1 MISERKVEL
10 PKAIWRQTA
19 MATQNSN
26 RYYVYNTTRETFVAT
41 EAKLADGYFSRLVGL
56 LGKTRRWARPG
67 QGLWIVPSHG
77 VHTIGMLFAIDLVFL
92 GRDGLVVHTEEYV
105 RPFRISR
112 VTLKAQSVLELP
124 PYTVFRSGTQVGDR
138 LEIGRVGERA
148 GVAMDDRAPVR

>member
-1 MISERKVEL
+1 MCALWR
-10 PKAIWRQTA
+10 AI
-19 MATQNSN
+19 MATQKPN
-26 RYYVYNTTRETFVAT
+26 RFYVYNTTRETFVAT
-41 EAKLADGYFSRLVGL
+41 EAKLADGYFGRLVGL

-92 GRDGLVVHTEEYV
+92 DRDGRVVHTEEYV

-138 LEIGRVGERA
+138 LEIGKVDGRP
-148 GVAMDDRAPVR
+148 GVTMDDRAPVR

>member
-1 MISERKVEL
+1 
-10 PKAIWRQTA
+10 
-19 MATQNSN
+19 MATQQPN
-26 RYYVYNTTRETFVAT
+26 RFYVYNTTRETFVAT

-92 GRDGLVVHTEEYV
+92 DRDGCVVRTEEYV

-138 LEIGRVGERA
+138 LEIGQVDGRP
-148 GVAMDDRAPVR
+148 GVTMDDRAPAR

>member
-1 MISERKVEL
+1 
-10 PKAIWRQTA
+10 
-19 MATQNSN
+19 MATQKPN
-26 RYYVYNTTRETFVAT
+26 RFYVYNTTRETFVAT
-41 EAKLADGYFSRLVGL
+41 EAKLADGYVSRLVGL

-92 GRDGLVVHTEEYV
+92 DRDGRVFHTEEYV

-138 LEIGRVGERA
+138 LEIGQVDGRPGVTMDERA
-148 GVAMDDRAPVR
+148 PAR

>member
-1 MISERKVEL
+1 
-10 PKAIWRQTA
+10 
-19 MATQNSN
+19 MATQKSN
-26 RYYVYNTTRETFVAT
+26 RFYVYNTTRETFVAT
-41 EAKLADGYFSRLVGL
+41 EAKLADGFFSRLSGL

-92 GRDGLVVHTEEYV
+92 DRDGCVVHTEEYL

-138 LEIGRVGERA
+138 LEIGRVNERV
-148 GVAMDDRAPVR
+148 GVAMGSRAPVR

>member
-1 MISERKVEL
+1 VSL
-10 PKAIWRQTA
+10 RQTA

-67 QGLWIVPSHG
+67 QGLWIIPSHG

-148 GVAMDDRAPVR
+148 GIAMDDRAPAR

>member
-1 MISERKVEL
+1 
-10 PKAIWRQTA
+10 
-19 MATQNSN
+19 MATQKAN
-26 RYYVYNTTRETFVAT
+26 RFYVYNTTRETFVAT
-41 EAKLADGYFSRLVGL
+41 EAKLADGYFSRLIGL

-92 GRDGLVVHTEEYV
+92 DRDGRVVHTEEYV

-138 LEIGRVGERA
+138 LEIGQVDGRPGVTMDERA
-148 GVAMDDRAPVR
+148 PAR

>member
-1 MISERKVEL
+1 L
-10 PKAIWRQTA
+10 GHTL

-26 RYYVYNTTRETFVAT
+26 RYFVYNTTRETFVAT

-67 QGLWIVPSHG
+67 HGLWIMPSHG

-92 GRDGLVVHTEEYV
+92 DRDGRVVHTQEYV

-138 LEIGRVGERA
+138 LEIGRVGERV
-148 GVAMDDRAPVR
+148 GVARDDRAPVR

>member
-1 MISERKVEL
+1 
-10 PKAIWRQTA
+10 

-41 EAKLADGYFSRLVGL
+41 EAKMADGYFSRLVGL

-67 QGLWIVPSHG
+67 HGLWIVPSHG
-77 VHTIGMLFAIDLVFL
+77 VHTIGMMFAIDLVFL
-92 GRDGLVVHTEEYV
+92 DRDGCVVHTEEYL

-138 LEIGRVGERA
+138 LEIGRVNERA
-148 GVAMDDRAPVR
+148 GVAMGSRAPGL

>member
-1 MISERKVEL
+1 
-10 PKAIWRQTA
+10 
-19 MATQNSN
+19 MATKNSN
-26 RYYVYNTTRETFVAT
+26 RYFVYNITRETFVAT
-41 EAKLADGYFSRLVGL
+41 EAKLADGFFGRLAGL

-67 QGLWIVPSHG
+67 QGLWILPSHG

-92 GRDGLVVHTEEYV
+92 DRDGRVVHTQEYV

-138 LEIGRVGERA
+138 LEIGRVGEQV
-148 GVAMDDRAPVR
+148 GVARSDRAPVR

>member
-1 MISERKVEL
+1 
-10 PKAIWRQTA
+10 

-26 RYYVYNTTRETFVAT
+26 RYFVYNTTRETFVAT

-67 QGLWIVPSHG
+67 HGLWIMPSHG

-92 GRDGLVVHTEEYV
+92 DRDGRVVHTQEYV

-138 LEIGRVGERA
+138 LEIGRVGERV
-148 GVAMDDRAPVR
+148 GVARDDRAPVR

>member
-1 MISERKVEL
+1 
-10 PKAIWRQTA
+10 

-67 QGLWIVPSHG
+67 QGLWIIPSHG

-92 GRDGLVVHTEEYV
+92 GRDGLVVHTEEYL

-138 LEIGRVGERA
+138 LEIGRVGERV
-148 GVAMDDRAPVR
+148 GIAMDDRAPSR

>member
-1 MISERKVEL
+1 
-10 PKAIWRQTA
+10 
-19 MATQNSN
+19 MATQKSN

-67 QGLWIVPSHG
+67 QGLWILPSHG

-92 GRDGLVVHTEEYV
+92 DRDGRVVHTEEYL

-112 VTLKAQSVLELP
+112 VTLKSQSVLELP

-138 LEIGRVGERA
+138 LEIGRVDGRA
-148 GVAMDDRAPVR
+148 SVAMEAKLPAS

>member
-1 MISERKVEL
+1 
-10 PKAIWRQTA
+10 
-19 MATQNSN
+19 MATQNNN
-26 RYYVYNTTRETFVAT
+26 RYFVYNATRETFVAT

-67 QGLWIVPSHG
+67 HGLWILPSHG
-77 VHTIGMLFAIDLVFL
+77 VHTIGMMFAIDLVFL
-92 GRDGLVVHTEEYV
+92 DRERRVVHTEEYV

-138 LEIGRVGERA
+138 LEIGRVGERM
-148 GVAMDDRAPVR
+148 GVMKVDQASRQ

>member
-1 MISERKVEL
+1 
-10 PKAIWRQTA
+10 

-26 RYYVYNTTRETFVAT
+26 RYFVYNATRETFVAT

-67 QGLWIVPSHG
+67 QGLWILPSHG
-77 VHTIGMLFAIDLVFL
+77 VHTIGMMFAIDLVFL
-92 GRDGLVVHTEEYV
+92 DRDRRVVHTEEFV

-138 LEIGRVGERA
+138 LEIGRVGERM
-148 GVAMDDRAPVR
+148 GVMKVDQASGQ

>member
-1 MISERKVEL
+1 VSF
-10 PKAIWRQTA
+10 RQTT

-26 RYYVYNTTRETFVAT
+26 RYYVYNATRETFVAT
-41 EAKLADGYFSRLVGL
+41 EAKLADGFFTRLAGL

-92 GRDGLVVHTEEYV
+92 GREGLVVHTEEYV

-148 GVAMDDRAPVR
+148 GVTMGDRAPVR

>member
-1 MISERKVEL
+1 
-10 PKAIWRQTA
+10 

-26 RYYVYNTTRETFVAT
+26 RYFVYNITRETFVAT
-41 EAKLADGYFSRLVGL
+41 EAKLADGFFGRLLGL
-56 LGKTRRWARPG
+56 LGKTRGWARPG
-67 QGLWIVPSHG
+67 HGLWILPSHG

-92 GRDGLVVHTEEYV
+92 DRDNRVVHTQEYV

-148 GVAMDDRAPVR
+148 GGARGDPAPGG

>member
-1 MISERKVEL
+1 M
-10 PKAIWRQTA
+10 AIQRP
-19 MATQNSN
+19 N
-26 RYYVYNTTRETFVAT
+26 RFYVYNTTRETFVAT
-41 EAKLADGYFSRLVGL
+41 ESKVADGYFSRLVGL

-92 GRDGLVVHTEEYV
+92 DRDGRVVCTEEYV

-138 LEIGRVGERA
+138 LEIGQVDGRPGVTMDERA
-148 GVAMDDRAPVR
+148 PAR